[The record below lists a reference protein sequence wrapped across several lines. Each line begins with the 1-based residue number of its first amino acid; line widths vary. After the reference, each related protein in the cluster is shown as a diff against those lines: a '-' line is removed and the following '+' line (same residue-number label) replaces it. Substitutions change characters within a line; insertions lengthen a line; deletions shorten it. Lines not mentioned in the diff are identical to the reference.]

1 MWAGA
6 GAGVVWAWHA
16 QHLETNV
23 ALSVHQQSN
32 AIHFSY
38 LQGARMKKLKSEADG
53 GSDQRVKNE
62 GNGQRA
68 AGGRGK
74 SCVRVAK

>member
-1 MWAGA
+1 MAVGM
-6 GAGVVWAWHA
+6 GRSSMGVARPAFSNKCGTVSTA
-16 QHLETNV
+16 
-23 ALSVHQQSN
+23 QSN

-53 GSDQRVKNE
+53 GDQRVKNE
-62 GNGQRA
+62 GNGQRVD
-68 AGGRGK
+68 GK